1 MFTEPN
7 KIFYKIFEPPVFTKK
22 VTEHDRCKKYNMFY
36 ADVVENKTVISKT
49 NLKAIQKQL
58 HKNGFVYNN
67 GQRRWPPAASR

>member
-1 MFTEPN
+1 
-7 KIFYKIFEPPVFTKK
+7 
-22 VTEHDRCKKYNMFY
+22 MFY